1 MALFT
6 DGAVSGI
13 EDLIAYESAMLD
25 LATTEQIDLTVKLGL
40 AQDELGI
47 ELEALLAGR
56 ESAPGLANIV
66 VTGPLRKW
74 HLFHTLAL
82 IHRDAYHRQLNDR
95 YLGKWKEYQRL
106 AAWARETLRQ
116 TGLGI
121 TYNPIPRAGKPQL
134 SYAPASAV
142 GAATY
147 YVRAAWRNAEGE
159 EGSPSEMAI
168 LSVPA
173 GNALVVSIAN
183 APARAVSWNVYVGFS
198 VFEQT
203 LQNEA
208 PLGVSQSWTEPATG
222 IRQGVPPGSGQEP
235 DLTLR
240 PGRTLLRG

>member
-6 DGAVSGI
+6 DGAISGI
-13 EDLIAYESAMLD
+13 EDLTAHDSAVLD

-40 AQDELGI
+40 AQDEVGI

-66 VTGPLRKW
+66 VSGPLRKW
-74 HLFHTLAL
+74 HVFHTLAL
-82 IHRDAYHRQLNDR
+82 IHRDAYNRQMNDR
-95 YLGKWKEYQRL
+95 YLGKWTEYRRL
-106 AAWARETLRQ
+106 AAWAREALLQ

-121 TYNPIPRAGKPQL
+121 TYEPIPRAQKPQL
-134 SYAPASAV
+134 SCVAAAN

-159 EGSPSEMAI
+159 EGSPSDVAI

-173 GNALVVSIAN
+173 GNALVVSPVK
-183 APARAVSWNVYVGFS
+183 APSCAASWNVYVGFS
-198 VFEQT
+198 IQEQT
-203 LQNEA
+203 LQNSA
-208 PLGVSQSWTEPATG
+208 PVAVNQPWTEPATG
-222 IRQGVPPGSGQEP
+222 IKQGALPGTGQEP
-235 DLTLR
+235 EARLR

>member
-56 ESAPGLANIV
+56 EGAPGLANIV

-74 HLFHTLAL
+74 HVFHTLAL

-106 AAWARETLRQ
+106 AAWAREALRQ
-116 TGLGI
+116 TGLGMI
-121 TYNPIPRAGKPQL
+121 YDPIPRAEKPQL
-134 SYAPASAV
+134 SYVPAPAVA
-142 GAATY
+142 AATY
-147 YVRAAWRNAEGE
+147 YVRVAWRNAEGE

-173 GNALVVSIAN
+173 GNALMTTAVK
-183 APARAVSWNVYVGFS
+183 APACAVSWNVYVGFS
-198 VFEQT
+198 ALEQT
-203 LQNEA
+203 LQNAA
-208 PLGVSQSWTEPATG
+208 PLGVNQSWTEPATG
-222 IRQGVPPGSGQEP
+222 IRQGALPGGGQEP
-235 DLTLR
+235 ELTLR

>member
-6 DGAVSGI
+6 DGAVSDI
-13 EDLIAYESAMLD
+13 EDLVAYESAMLD

-56 ESAPGLANIV
+56 EGAPGLANIA

-74 HLFHTLAL
+74 HVFHTLAL

-106 AAWARETLRQ
+106 AAWAREALLQ
-116 TGLGI
+116 TGLGMI
-121 TYNPIPRAGKPQL
+121 FDPLPRAEKPQL
-134 SYAPASAV
+134 SYIQAWAL

-159 EGSPSEMAI
+159 EGSPSDVAI
-168 LSVPA
+168 LSVPT
-173 GNALVVSIAN
+173 GNALVVN
-183 APARAVSWNVYVGFS
+183 AVKTPASAVSWNVYVGFS
-198 VFEQT
+198 ALEQT
-203 LQNEA
+203 LQNEE
-208 PLGVSQSWTEPATG
+208 PLGVDQSWTEPVTG
-222 IRQGVPPGSGQEP
+222 IRQGALPGSGQEP
-235 DLTLR
+235 EVTLR